1 MDDVRRTTM
10 ERLQSLRDL
19 GYHVVT
25 LWECEWEQQKKADP
39 RVAEF
44 VKTRPVIKPMNPRD
58 AFFGGRTNASYLY
71 YNVRV
76 GEEIR
81 YVDYTSLY
89 PWVNKNGMYPIDHP
103 EFIYEP
109 GTIDL
114 SEYFGLAL
122 CTIIPPKHLFHPVL
136 PYRCGGKLSF
146 PLCRTCVEQDIAKP
160 LHEKSLSCDH
170 TEDERALIGTWC
182 TPELE
187 KAVAMGYVIQHVH
200 EVCHFEETRRGL
212 FAEYVN
218 TWLKIKVEASGWP
231 SGCDTEEQ
239 RQAYVED
246 FERHEGIHLDPTKI
260 AYNPGRRSLAKL
272 MLNSLWGKFGQRDNL
287 MQVKPFFDP
296 LPFQLF
302 MDSDQHDIRYVS
314 CLDENWVEVHYRAK
328 DECEELNLNTNV
340 FFAAF
345 STCWARLRLYEA
357 LELLGKQV
365 LYYDTDSV
373 LYVHRPDQP
382 DVTLGTHLGEFT
394 NELKPGQYIAEFC
407 SGGPKNYGYRCN
419 DDKTECKVKGHSL
432 NVEGMAQL
440 NYEVLCQN
448 TLDELQHPM
457 ETPQKTR
464 IHQARKIIR
473 KSKQYELRT
482 QPAHKDYQLV
492 FNKRILRPGT
502 AITYPYGYC
511 LAENDD
517 ADEDALGFLS
527 DVDAA
532 NAHLLSG
539 LLSDEEM

>member
-1 MDDVRRTTM
+1 M
-10 ERLQSLRDL
+10 
-19 GYHVVT
+19 T

-44 VKTRPVIKPMNPRD
+44 VKTLPVIKPMNPRD

-71 YNVRV
+71 YKVRV

-89 PWVNKNGMYPIDHP
+89 PWVNKNGMYPIGHP

-109 GTIDL
+109 GTTDL
-114 SEYFGLAL
+114 SEYFGVAL
-122 CTIIPPKHLFHPVL
+122 CTIVPPKHLFHPVL
-136 PYRCGGKLSF
+136 PYRCGGKLTF

-160 LHEKSLSCDH
+160 RHEKSLSCDH
-170 TEDERALIGTWC
+170 TKDERALIGTWC

-328 DECEELNLNTNV
+328 DECEELNVNTNV
-340 FFAAF
+340 FIAAF
-345 STCWARLRLYEA
+345 TTCWARLWLYEA

-373 LYVHRPDQP
+373 LYVHRPDQS

-394 NELKPGQYIAEFC
+394 KELKPGHYIAEFC

-440 NYEVLCQN
+440 NYEVLRQN
-448 TLDELQHPM
+448 TLDELQHPL
-457 ETPQKTR
+457 ETPRKTR

-517 ADEDALGFLS
+517 ADEDAPDSCRTWMQPTLIFFPDSCRTRTRRCKAKLRG
-527 DVDAA
+527 ACA
-532 NAHLLSG
+532 GHQLLC
-539 LLSDEEM
+539 LD